1 MYQGLLLAF
10 AALFL
15 FSGCARKVPESAQ
28 PLDVLLA
35 RLNAPQEEARL
46 IAQAAHGRTALL
58 KARYGATSSPRWH
71 NALVNLGVKS
81 RGLCWHYAHDLYTHL
96 APLAPSLDTVVVVAH
111 LGSWWKEHSAVVLTC
126 KGCSIQQ
133 GVVLDAW
140 RDANRLVYIRTSE
153 DSYPWRRR

>member
-1 MYQGLLLAF
+1 VHQGLLLCF

-15 FSGCARKVPESAQ
+15 FAGCAKAPEPAH
-28 PLDVLLA
+28 PLEVLLT
-35 RLNAPQEEARL
+35 RLNAPPKEARL
-46 IAQAAHGRTALL
+46 VSQVAHARTALL
-58 KARYGATSSPRWH
+58 KTRYGVESSPRWH

-96 APLAPSLDTVVVVAH
+96 APIAPSLDTIVVVAH

-126 KGCSIQQ
+126 KGCSVQQ

-140 RDANRLVYIRTSE
+140 RDTKHLVYIRASE